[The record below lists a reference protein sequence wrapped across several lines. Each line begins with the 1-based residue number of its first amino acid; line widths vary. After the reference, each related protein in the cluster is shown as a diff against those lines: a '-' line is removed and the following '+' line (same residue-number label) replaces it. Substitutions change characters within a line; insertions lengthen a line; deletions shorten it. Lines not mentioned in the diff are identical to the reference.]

1 MIVTVIW
8 WALIGASVALEV
20 IARVRPEA
28 VGSLARVGAWL
39 ARSIPWRIVLWMGW
53 IFVGVHLFARYG
65 ASAH

>member
-8 WALIGASVALEV
+8 WVLIGAGVVLEV
-20 IARVRPEA
+20 VARARPNTLA
-28 VGSLARVGAWL
+28 SLPRVGAWV
-39 ARSIPWRIVLWMGW
+39 ARSIPGRVVLWMGW